1 MKLKAFVVYFSC
13 CLDSSFFISSY
24 DSYAD
29 AVTAKNNFCSGC
41 TGLSDCCTSSIFDRD
56 IFLRYGVQHSSLVS
70 GSPLAKKALS
80 ILHQD

>member
-13 CLDSSFFISSY
+13 GLDSSSFISSY

-56 IFLRYGVQHSSLVS
+56 IFLRYGVRHSMVS
-70 GSPLAKKALS
+70 GTDIARKVLS
-80 ILHQD
+80 IIRQD